1 MKCAAKQPVQLRL
14 CRQKKCPTHLRLR
27 AYLIKCLETTR
38 RPWIRINFHRIA
50 ETFGVC
56 DRTLRRAKKRLEQDN
71 DLKFRTLSKAS
82 GSGWVVIVALEANL
96 LWDKEPL
103 FYKRQQDQFRS
114 RNVKDRH
121 CGDLIEER
129 MASSNLA
136 TRDRG
141 VPVYTYETIPQKRW
155 PSLQHVPISGIRHG
169 IRHVPIQGTWGRT
182 SENKGFSQQYAY
194 CLTANSSTIEL
205 LKNAANRLQPTTN
218 GLKGRWSTVKLP
230 GNGNG
235 EKVAK
240 SSAFVDSLRKCNE
253 RRENYEYS
261 ALLQVSKFPRP
272 QPSEQSHR
280 GFESLSNRHLLQWKL
295 AAFSDQTQAQ
305 CGGGGLFGSACM
317 HQTGP
322 EPHLTERG
330 TQSQAQCGNLLHR
343 RPYPDPRLTDE
354 VGTQTPAAVTQLH
367 FVPRQGES
375 ESLRQ
380 PNRIELL
387 PSKQRVVF
395 TSPAVSRAAASN
407 SPRSN
412 TANCKSAGYAQNVRI
427 AHVIGH
433 LKEADSKSA
442 SSSHSAQA
450 RQAHNLKI
458 TSPSA
463 QTTSLTRSQAPVV
476 ADKQLSQELPR
487 TSVNRKPAKRLVV
500 GVHRPANPPSAQI
513 TNLTR
518 SPAPENCREHPSTGS
533 QPVFANEYDDRRI
546 RVPQVNDLNPQH
558 PESQSGAPPLV
569 IGDDQHLTDSDLYRE
584 RSPVGT
590 TAVKTRSQRSRR
602 WILAASG
609 AELRRLATTKQI
621 RLAYFHARSACTW
634 SIWDNCKVKEQ
645 PTVAK
650 SLWLAGL
657 LAGYSPKAIDRAFD
671 EALHYGHGMA
681 TDVGLNEGNPRMKF
695 EMSIV
700 VSYAKKLLQNQNPE

>member
-1 MKCAAKQPVQLRL
+1 MKCAVKKPVQLRL

-38 RPWIRINFHRIA
+38 RPWIRINFNRIA
-50 ETFGVC
+50 ETFGVS

-71 DLKFRTLSKAS
+71 DLKFRTLSKAR
-82 GSGWVVIVALEANL
+82 GSGWQVIVALEANL

-103 FYKRQQDQFRS
+103 FYKKQQEQFRS

-129 MASSNLA
+129 IARCSGGAEVASSNLA
-136 TRDRG
+136 TR
-141 VPVYTYETIPQKRW
+141 EW
-155 PSLQHVPISGIRHG
+155 PSLQHVPIQGIR
-169 IRHVPIQGTWGRT
+169 RLPFKLYENTTKPITHLNYWGEKIWDMAHEQGLEPRT
-182 SENKGFSQQYAY
+182 YW
-194 CLTANSSTIEL
+194 LTANRSTIEL
-205 LKNAANRLQPTTN
+205 LKNEASCVTDRRSKREQFLDSLKKCRLEPTTN
-218 GLKGRWSTVKLP
+218 GLKGRCSTVELP

-235 EKVAK
+235 ENVAESSAFVDSLRK
-240 SSAFVDSLRKCNE
+240 SVQREECTSGYEPDELVRNSNGNGENVAESSAFVDSLRKCTE
-253 RRENYEYS
+253 RPKPYESS
-261 ALLQVSKFPRP
+261 ALLHVSNFPRP

-295 AAFSDQTQAQ
+295 AFSD
-305 CGGGGLFGSACM
+305 
-317 HQTGP
+317 
-322 EPHLTERG
+322 
-330 TQSQAQCGNLLHR
+330 QSQAQCGDFLHR
-343 RPYPDPRLTDE
+343 RPSPDPRLTDT
-354 VGTQTPAAVTQLH
+354 VAQLNSE
-367 FVPRQGES
+367 PRQSES

-380 PNRIELL
+380 PLKGIEHL
-387 PSKQRVVF
+387 PSKQRVVG
-395 TSPAVSRAAASN
+395 SNASN
-407 SPRSN
+407 G
-412 TANCKSAGYAQNVRI
+412 ADCKSAGYAQNVRLW
-427 AHVIGH
+427 HVIGH

-442 SSSHSAQA
+442 SSSRSAQA
-450 RQAHNLKI
+450 RQTHNLKI

-476 ADKQLSQELPR
+476 
-487 TSVNRKPAKRLVV
+487 TSK
-500 GVHRPANPPSAQI
+500 H
-513 TNLTR
+513 
-518 SPAPENCREHPSTGS
+518 H
-533 QPVFANEYDDRRI
+533 DRRV
-546 RVPQVNDLNPQH
+546 RVPQVNDSNPQQ
-558 PESQSGAPPLV
+558 PESQSGGSPFAGRNRT
-569 IGDDQHLTDSDLYRE
+569 GDKSLTDTLLYKE
-584 RSPVGT
+584 RVPSGR

-609 AELRRLATTKQI
+609 AELRRIATTKQI

-634 SIWDNCKVKEQ
+634 SIWDNCKVKDQ

-657 LAGYSPKAIDRAFD
+657 LAGYSPKTIDRAFD

-700 VSYAKKLLQNQNPE
+700 VSYAKKLLQNQKPE